1 MSTVKIGG
9 TERLLRD
16 ADAPWIRQAVEASE
30 RIAELPCV
38 RVFIQTG
45 NVSMNLQTPNCGGGT
60 GGGGRPPNP
69 EEEEILRLWNRE
81 GLSSARFTA
90 RQITDFVDHVRRI
103 LRSSRHR
110 SQRSATVPSTQ
121 MPSLGRGSDGPNQ
134 KR

>member
-1 MSTVKIGG
+1 MSTVKIAG

-16 ADAPWIRQAVEASE
+16 ADAPWIRQAIEASA
-30 RIAELPCV
+30 RIGELTL
-38 RVFIQTG
+38 RAR
-45 NVSMNLQTPNCGGGT
+45 LYPNRECQYEPADPQLRRRDR
-60 GGGGRPPNP
+60 GGGRPPNP

-81 GLSSARFTA
+81 GLNSARFTA
-90 RQITDFVDHVRRI
+90 RQVTDFVDHVRRI

-110 SQRSATVPSTQ
+110 SRRSATVPSTQ